1 MKKITI
7 GLIPSPDVSQK
18 LVDKIIDK
26 LKINIAKKLDKNIDW
41 QFEVK
46 VNTFVGAAEYVNETI
61 QKVIEM
67 KERNNWD
74 YAVSINDLPSIS
86 EGKVVISDIGTK
98 DGVGFVSLP
107 SFGAFPF
114 KKRIVKAITY
124 IIELLYNKEYKKAE
138 KINKKI
144 NWNYIFSNV
153 KHVTPE
159 KAVKTDVRLILQS
172 RIIGLLRVLA
182 GMVYANKPWKTLGS
196 FKTILTLA
204 FATGTYISIFSTP
217 WQLSVAYTPGR
228 FILLMS
234 LSMIGMVVWMIFAHH
249 LWEKSTSKTQIQY
262 RRLYNMTTVMTLAF
276 ITVMNYLVLFVV
288 FALSISIFV
297 PEGIFDAATKEGANN
312 SIENYLR
319 LAWLATSLGLLVGA
333 IGTTVEEEDEIR
345 KITYSYRQRNRY
357 YETEQGEDE
366 FEDKE
371 SYGGVQQT
379 HKEQDD

>member
-18 LVDKIIDK
+18 LMDKIIDK

-124 IIELLYNKEYKKAE
+124 IIEFLYNKDKKAH

-144 NWNYIFSNV
+144 KLIYICSNV

-204 FATGTYISIFSTP
+204 FATGTYISIFS
-217 WQLSVAYTPGR
+217 
-228 FILLMS
+228 
-234 LSMIGMVVWMIFAHH
+234 
-249 LWEKSTSKTQIQY
+249 
-262 RRLYNMTTVMTLAF
+262 
-276 ITVMNYLVLFVV
+276 
-288 FALSISIFV
+288 
-297 PEGIFDAATKEGANN
+297 
-312 SIENYLR
+312 
-319 LAWLATSLGLLVGA
+319 
-333 IGTTVEEEDEIR
+333 
-345 KITYSYRQRNRY
+345 
-357 YETEQGEDE
+357 
-366 FEDKE
+366 
-371 SYGGVQQT
+371 
-379 HKEQDD
+379 